1 MSYPVFT
8 GAHFSRSCSF
18 IHIKIDELFLTAT
31 GNTFKWLLIISM
43 LKLLTVFFINNAF
56 KS

>member
-31 GNTFKWLLIISM
+31 GNTFKWLLIINM